1 MIPRIACRHR
11 IWSSGAVLLAA
22 HFAGICIPMLTG
34 AQVPI
39 ARDSGVARDSAWY
52 TAQIDSPTVV
62 RRTATPLVTRGD
74 AVAFAGAAVATLVL
88 SPLDRP
94 ALGEF
99 DTPRWRDSRR
109 IRHAAGDVAFL
120 GSDGPFLASALF
132 YVGWPA
138 GRASTLRRFA
148 AHDMEAI
155 ALATALTGIAKGVTG
170 RALPGVQVKHEFSL
184 GRGFHDDNGPF
195 VSFPS
200 GHTAAAFALAATI
213 SGETARVDSG
223 RAAFVEP
230 IAFGLASAV
239 GVARVVQRAHWPS
252 DLPLGAVIGTWSG
265 LVVQRHSVNRG
276 RLDGLVR
283 GLTVTPEGKGRAEV
297 GWSSSASY

>member
-1 MIPRIACRHR
+1 MPLVCFTAR
-11 IWSSGAVLLAA
+11 AA
-22 HFAGICIPMLTG
+22 
-34 AQVPI
+34 AQVPPPI
-39 ARDSGVARDSAWY
+39 AGNSGLALDSSSHAAL
-52 TAQIDSPTVV
+52 IDTQTVV
-62 RRTATPLVTRGD
+62 PRSATRLVTRGD
-74 AVAFAGAAVATLVL
+74 VLAFGGAAVATIVL

-94 ALGEF
+94 AFGEF
-99 DTPRWRDSRR
+99 DEPRWRDSQRV
-109 IRHAAGDVAFL
+109 RHAAGDVAFL
-120 GSDGPFLASALF
+120 GSDVPFLASALF
-132 YVGWPA
+132 YVGCPP
-138 GRASTLRRFA
+138 GHASTLRRFA

-155 ALATALTGIAKGVTG
+155 ALATAITGITKGVTG
-170 RALPGVQVKHEFSL
+170 RALPGVQVKHKFSL

-230 IAFGLASAV
+230 IAFGLATAV

-265 LVVQRHSVNRG
+265 RVVQRHSAERG
-276 RLDGLVR
+276 KLGALVR
-283 GLTVTPEGKGRAEV
+283 GLTVTPAAKGRARV
-297 GWSSSASY
+297 GWSSRAAD